1 MARGSDLMSEVSVKI
16 TAMSELGRY
25 LGWTERFIVTKGQT
39 VRGIL
44 AEIALKDTKFKDK
57 VYNPASS
64 GFHGEL
70 VILLDGINIKQ
81 KKGLDSL
88 VSNNS
93 EIACFYPFGG
103 G

>member
-1 MARGSDLMSEVSVKI
+1 MATGSDLMSEISVKI

-25 LGWTERFIVTKGQT
+25 LGWTERSITTKGQT

-44 AEIALKDTKFKDK
+44 AEIATKDAKFKEK
-57 VYNPASS
+57 VYSPASS
-64 GFHGEL
+64 GFHEEL

>member
-1 MARGSDLMSEVSVKI
+1 MSEISIKI
-16 TAMSELGRY
+16 TAMSELGRF
-25 LGWTERFIVTKGQT
+25 LGWTERSLTTKGKKL
-39 VRGIL
+39 RDIL
-44 AEIALKDTKFKDK
+44 AEIALKDPKFKDK

-64 GFHGEL
+64 GIHDEL

-81 KKGLDSL
+81 KNGLETL
-88 VSNNS
+88 VSSNS